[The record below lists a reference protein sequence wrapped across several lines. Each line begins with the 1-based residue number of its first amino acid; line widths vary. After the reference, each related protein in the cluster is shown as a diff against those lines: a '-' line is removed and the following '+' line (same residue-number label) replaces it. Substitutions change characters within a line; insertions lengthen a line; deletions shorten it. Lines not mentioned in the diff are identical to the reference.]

1 MNSIIERLKKMRMV
15 LSQQGFTPFIF
26 RLFFRVV
33 YAIPFLVSL
42 LESFILKGSLE
53 RRFSYIYKLNF
64 WNNLE
69 SASGGGSTKNVTT
82 NLRAA
87 LPNLLANFQIKT
99 LCDAPCGDFTWMR
112 EIITDVD
119 IQYTGVDIVPDLIDR
134 LKPFANDHIK
144 FVQGDIRTFD
154 FSGFDLILVR
164 DCLFHFS
171 YKDIELF
178 LQNLSNCE
186 YKYLLTTSYYP
197 DFDFENKDIT
207 TGDFR
212 RIDLLSVPF
221 NFPRKFTN
229 AIADW
234 AEPESRRYLYLWE
247 KNQVPIQLS

>member
-1 MNSIIERLKKMRMV
+1 MNLINTFNKTRIV
-15 LSQQGFTPFIF
+15 LLQQGFVPFF
-26 RLFFRVV
+26 SKLFFRIV
-33 YAIPFLVSL
+33 YALPFLALL
-42 LESFILKGSLE
+42 LERFILKGSLE

-82 NLRAA
+82 NLRAR
-87 LPNLLANFQIKT
+87 LPNLLVNFQVKT

-112 EIITDVD
+112 EIITNLD
-119 IQYTGVDIVPDLIDR
+119 IKYTGVDIVPDLIDK
-134 LKPFANDHIK
+134 LKPFANDQIYFEH
-144 FVQGDIRTFD
+144 GDIRSFD
-154 FSGFDLILVR
+154 FNGFDLILVR

-171 YKDIELF
+171 YEDIDLF
-178 LQNLSNCE
+178 LKNLSKCD

-197 DFDFENKDIT
+197 DFDFENKDIA

-212 RIDLLSVPF
+212 RIDLLSPPF
-221 NFPRKFTN
+221 NFPHKFIN
-229 AIADW
+229 EVADW